1 MSRPVA
7 LVTGASSGIGEE
19 LARALAEQG
28 EDLFL
33 IARTESEL
41 VRVQGEIATATGRFV
56 AILPLDLER
65 ADAAEMVRQASHAQD
80 LSVRHLVNNA
90 GFGLAGD
97 MADLPAGGQVGMLD
111 LNCRA
116 LLALTLAFLPEIR
129 ENNGGVLNV
138 ASVAGFTPGPGL
150 AVYYAS
156 KAFVVSLTRALA
168 FEERE
173 SGIRVC
179 ALCPGPVPTKF
190 GTRAGFRRSAVTS
203 LTRPLSAKD
212 VAHIGLA
219 GYFGR
224 RTIVVPGLIPKLMV
238 AVLSV
243 LPARIVLPVL
253 ARAQRQRRKG

>member
-1 MSRPVA
+1 VSRPVA

-33 IARTESEL
+33 VARTHSEL
-41 VRVQGEIATATGRFV
+41 ARVKSEIEAATGRFV

-65 ADAAEMVRQASHAQD
+65 FDAVATIEAAIREQD
-80 LSVRHLVNNA
+80 LDIRHLVNNA

-97 MADLPAGGQVGMLD
+97 MGDLPAAGQIGMVD

-116 LLALTLAFLPEIR
+116 LLALTLAFLPQIR
-129 ENNGGVLNV
+129 ANEGGILNV

-150 AVYYAS
+150 AVYYAT

-168 FEERE
+168 FEER
-173 SGIRVC
+173 GNNIRVC

-190 GTRAGFRRSAVTS
+190 GTRAGFGNFKAIR
-203 LTRPLSAKD
+203 LTRPLSARE

-219 GYFGR
+219 GYFGG
-224 RTIVVPGLIPKLMV
+224 RTVVVPGWIPRLMV

-243 LPARIVLPVL
+243 LPSRFVLPLL
-253 ARAQRQRRKG
+253 ARAQRQRRKD

>member
-1 MSRPVA
+1 MTRPIA
-7 LVTGASSGIGEE
+7 LVTGASSGIGEA
-19 LARALAEQG
+19 LAHALAEQG
-28 EDLFL
+28 ENLVL
-33 IARTESEL
+33 VARTHSEL
-41 VRVQGEIATATGRFV
+41 IRVQAEIRAATSCFV
-56 AILPLDLER
+56 AIVPLDLER
-65 ADAAEMVRQASHAQD
+65 ADAAAVLQAFLREQD
-80 LSVRHLVNNA
+80 LSVRHLINNA
-90 GFGLAGD
+90 GFGLAGE
-97 MADLPAGGQVGMLD
+97 MADLPAAGQIGMVD

-116 LLALTLAFLPEIR
+116 LLALTLAFLPQIR
-129 ENNGGVLNV
+129 ENEGGVLNV

-173 SGIRVC
+173 NGIRVC

-190 GTRAGFRRSAVTS
+190 GVRAGFGKSGVIA

-212 VAHIGLA
+212 VAYIGLA

-224 RTIVVPGLIPKLMV
+224 RTVVVPGLIPRLMV

-243 LPARIVLPVL
+243 VPTRIVLPIL
-253 ARAQRQRRKG
+253 ARAQRQRRAE

>member
-1 MSRPVA
+1 MSRPIA

-28 EDLFL
+28 EDLL
-33 IARTESEL
+33 LVARTESEL
-41 VRVQGEIATATGRFV
+41 VRVRGEISAATGRFV

-65 ADAAEMVRQASHAQD
+65 ADAVEVIREALSRQD
-80 LSVRHLVNNA
+80 LSVCHLINNA

-97 MADLPAGGQVGMLD
+97 MADLPVAGQVGMVD

-116 LLALTLAFLPEIR
+116 LLALTLAFLPQIR
-129 ENNGGVLNV
+129 ENGGGVLNV

-190 GTRAGFRRSAVTS
+190 GTRAGFHLSGAVD

-238 AVLSV
+238 AILAVM
-243 LPARIVLPVL
+243 PTRIVLPVL
-253 ARAQRQRRKG
+253 ARAQRQRRSR

>member
-7 LVTGASSGIGEE
+7 LVTGASSGIGEA

-28 EDLFL
+28 EDLLL
-33 IARTESEL
+33 IARTHGQL
-41 VRVQGEIATATGRFV
+41 LRVQSEIAAATGRFV
-56 AILPLDLER
+56 AVAALDLER
-65 ADAAEMVRQASHAQD
+65 ADAAEAVRTVLREQD

-97 MADLPAGGQVGMLD
+97 MADLPVSGQVGMVD

-129 ENNGGVLNV
+129 ENEGGVLNV

-156 KAFVVSLTRALA
+156 KAFVLSLTRALA
-168 FEERE
+168 FEERV

-179 ALCPGPVPTKF
+179 ALCPGPVPTGF
-190 GTRAGFRRSAVTS
+190 GARAGFGKSGVIAV
-203 LTRPLSAKD
+203 TRPLSAKD

-224 RTIVVPGLIPKLMV
+224 RTVVVPGMIPRLMV
-238 AVLSV
+238 AILSV
-243 LPARIVLPVL
+243 LPTRMVLPVL
-253 ARAQRQRRKG
+253 ARAQRQRRQK

>member
-1 MSRPVA
+1 VSRPVA
-7 LVTGASSGIGEE
+7 LVTGASGGIGEE

-28 EDLFL
+28 EDLF
-33 IARTESEL
+33 IVARTQSEL
-41 VRVQGEIATATGRFV
+41 ERVQNEIAAATGRLV

-65 ADAAEMVRQASHAQD
+65 ADAAERLREVLAAQD

-97 MADLPAGGQVGMLD
+97 MADLPAAGQVGMVD

-129 ENNGGVLNV
+129 ANEGGVLNV
-138 ASVAGFTPGPGL
+138 ASVAGFAPGPGL
-150 AVYYAS
+150 AVYYAT
-156 KAFVVSLTRALA
+156 KAFVVSLTRSLA
-168 FEERE
+168 YEEKE

-190 GTRAGFRRSAVTS
+190 GARAGFHRATVVDF
-203 LTRPLSAKD
+203 TRPLSAKD

-224 RTIVVPGLIPKLMV
+224 RTVVVPGLVPKLMV
-238 AVLSV
+238 AILSIM
-243 LPARIVLPVL
+243 PTRIVLPVL
-253 ARAQRQRRKG
+253 ARAQRQRRQA

>member
-28 EDLFL
+28 EDLLL
-33 IARTESEL
+33 ISRTQSEL
-41 VRVQGEIATATGRFV
+41 ARVQAEITAATGRFV
-56 AILPLDLER
+56 VILPLDLER
-65 ADAAEMVRQASHAQD
+65 SDAVAAVEELVREQG
-80 LSVRHLVNNA
+80 LSIRHLVNNA

-97 MADLPAGGQVGMLD
+97 MADLPAAGQIGMVD

-116 LLALTLAFLPEIR
+116 LLALTLAFLPQIR
-129 ENNGGVLNV
+129 ENDGGVLNV

-173 SGIRVC
+173 SGIKVC

-190 GTRAGFRRSAVTS
+190 GARAGFGKSGMIA

-224 RTIVVPGLIPKLMV
+224 RTVVVPGWIPRLMV

-243 LPARIVLPVL
+243 MPTRFVLPVL
-253 ARAQRQRRKG
+253 ARAQRQRRSP

>member
-7 LVTGASSGIGEE
+7 LVTGASSGIGEA
-19 LARALAEQG
+19 LAHALAEQG
-28 EDLFL
+28 EDLLL
-33 IARTESEL
+33 IARTQSEL
-41 VRVQGEIATATGRFV
+41 ARVQSEITAATGRFV
-56 AILPLDLER
+56 AIAAIDLER
-65 ADAAEMVRQASHAQD
+65 PDGAEAVRAVLREQD

-97 MADLPAGGQVGMLD
+97 MADLPAAGQVGMVD

-129 ENNGGVLNV
+129 ENEGGVLNV
-138 ASVAGFTPGPGL
+138 ASVAAFTPGPGL
-150 AVYYAS
+150 SVYYAT
-156 KAFVVSLTRALA
+156 KAFVLSLTRALA

-173 SGIRVC
+173 SSIRVC

-190 GTRAGFRRSAVTS
+190 GTRAGFGQSGVIA

-224 RTIVVPGLIPKLMV
+224 RTVVVPGLIPRLMV
-238 AVLSV
+238 MVLSL
-243 LPARIVLPVL
+243 LPTRLVLPVL
-253 ARAQRQRRKG
+253 AKAQRQRRR

>member
-1 MSRPVA
+1 MIRPVA
-7 LVTGASSGIGEE
+7 LVTGASGGIGEE
-19 LARALAEQG
+19 LARGLAEQG
-28 EDLFL
+28 EDLLL

-41 VRVQGEIATATGRFV
+41 MRVRDEIVAATGRFV
-56 AILPLDLER
+56 AVLPLDLER
-65 ADAAEMVRQASHAQD
+65 PDAAQVVATTLRAQD

-97 MADLPAGGQVGMLD
+97 MGDLPAAAQLGMLD

-129 ENNGGVLNV
+129 ENDGGVLNV

-168 FEERE
+168 FEEKE
-173 SGIRVC
+173 NGIRVC

-190 GTRAGFRRSAVTS
+190 GTRAGFHRSGS
-203 LTRPLSAKD
+203 IELTRPLSAKE

-224 RTIVVPGLIPKLMV
+224 RTIVVPGFIPKLMM
-238 AVLSV
+238 AVLAV
-243 LPARIVLPVL
+243 MPVRFVLPVL

>member
-7 LVTGASSGIGEE
+7 LVTGASSGIGEA
-19 LARALAEQG
+19 LAQALAEQG
-28 EDLFL
+28 EDLL
-33 IARTESEL
+33 LVARTLSEL
-41 VRVQGEIATATGRFV
+41 TRVQSRIAAATGRFV
-56 AILPLDLER
+56 AVAALDLER
-65 ADAAEMVRQASHAQD
+65 ADAAEAIGAVLREQG

-97 MADLPAGGQVGMLD
+97 MADLPVPGQIGMVD

-116 LLALTLAFLPEIR
+116 LLALTLAFLPQIR
-129 ENNGGVLNV
+129 ENEGGVLNV

-190 GTRAGFRRSAVTS
+190 GARAGFGKSAAIA
-203 LTRPLSAKD
+203 LTRPLSAQD

-224 RTIVVPGLIPKLMV
+224 RTVVVPGLIPKLMV
-238 AVLSV
+238 AVLSI
-243 LPARIVLPVL
+243 LPTRMVLPVL
-253 ARAQRQRRKG
+253 ARAQRQRRQK